1 MKEPYDFHNPNLLGV
16 AEQIKRLRPLRQVM
30 GPVAVQLLT
39 IMRRAPLSR
48 SSSSVSRTPG

>member
-30 GPVAVQLLT
+30 EQADCAPRWC
-39 IMRRAPLSR
+39 RRQ
-48 SSSSVSRTPG
+48 